1 MTYDLL
7 AAPLPAT
14 HFCFVK
20 TNPPEACLQA
30 GFGDGPMLVT
40 GQKTALKIW

>member
-1 MTYDLL
+1 MTYNLL

-20 TNPPEACLQA
+20 KNPPEACLQA
-30 GFGDGPMLVT
+30 GFDGSPILVT
-40 GQKTALKIW
+40 EQKTALKIW